1 MFNKNTNQTIIR
13 EETYTCTAG
22 DSDNSTDLVSV
33 NVRSVN
39 DYSPS
44 VTLNLHVPGR
54 KNPVAVPVDNATLA
68 SLRDM
73 FTALCDDVS

>member
-13 EETYTCTAG
+13 EETYTCTTG
-22 DSDNSTDLVSV
+22 DGDNSTDLVSV
-33 NVRSVN
+33 NVRSIN
-39 DYSPS
+39 DHSPS

-54 KNPVAVPVDNATLA
+54 KNPVAVLADSETLA

-73 FTALCDDVS
+73 FTALCEDVS